1 VDENEPT
8 EDRLPAGSADPSA
21 AGDALPAGADAPPA
35 VHEVTPAGEEGPSDH
50 DDLEAAARARRRGL
64 RWLALVLAVLLAV
77 PFSGWLVDELGFRS
91 AGWDVAGEVDQALVD
106 SVLLVRAGRCDGS
119 VVTGTAF
126 VLAVDDGPVV
136 VTNRHVVEQVRTAG
150 VRPLTG
156 GTPETVTGVRLAAD
170 ADVAVLEVAAPE
182 RLPTALLPGS
192 AADVGA
198 ELRLVGFPAARAFT
212 TTGTVEAVDPDVLRV
227 ELATD
232 PGASGSPLV
241 TEDGRV
247 AGQIFARSA
256 GGQGLATPIARLLAA
271 VEAATP
277 APAC

>member
-1 VDENEPT
+1 MDDDEPTTDRAHADDAGVRAGAVEVPAPHVDEP
-8 EDRLPAGSADPSA
+8 
-21 AGDALPAGADAPPA
+21 GDL
-35 VHEVTPAGEEGPSDH
+35 
-50 DDLEAAARARRRGL
+50 DDLEAAARTRRRRL
-64 RWLALVLAVLLAV
+64 RWLALLLAVLLIV
-77 PFSGWLVDELGFRS
+77 PFSGWLVDELGFRT
-91 AGWDVAGEVDQALVD
+91 AGRDVAGEVDGALVD

-126 VLAVDDGPVV
+126 VLAMADGPVV

-156 GTPETVTGVRLAAD
+156 GTPETVTTVRLAAD
-170 ADVAVLEVAAPE
+170 ADVAVLEVAAPD
-182 RLPTALLPGS
+182 RLPTALPPGD

-212 TTGTVEAVDPDVLRV
+212 TTGTVDAVDPDVLRV

-241 TEDGRV
+241 AADGRV

-256 GGQGLATPIARLLAA
+256 DGHGLATPIDRLLAA
-271 VEAATP
+271 VAAATP
-277 APAC
+277 APVC